1 MDERRNNKTTQAP
14 LRAMHHEWSYGGLR
28 HAHEAPLYI
37 PYPLLAL
44 GSPRTPMG
52 IQ

>member
-1 MDERRNNKTTQAP
+1 MAERLDNKTAQAH
-14 LRAMHHEWSYGGLR
+14 LCTMHDEWPYSSLR
-28 HAHEAPLYI
+28 HAHQTSLYI